1 MRKASKGTI
10 VHFNGGIGSFASI
23 LHPRVGHVCFIQ
35 CTHVFSPL
43 QTQVRT
49 NTDANRKER
58 KKEKGVLFS
67 LRGRDLETAAVNGRK
82 TMKHFPSSSGEA
94 LPGSRSVTS
103 LPASSSREG
112 RDAGEEV
119 SGSMME
125 NVQ

>member
-1 MRKASKGTI
+1 M
-10 VHFNGGIGSFASI
+10 
-23 LHPRVGHVCFIQ
+23 
-35 CTHVFSPL
+35 

-49 NTDANRKER
+49 NTDANGEGRE
-58 KKEKGVLFS
+58 KEKGVLFS

-82 TMKHFPSSSGEA
+82 TMKHFSSSSGEA

-103 LPASSSREG
+103 LPDSGGREG
-112 RDAGEEV
+112 WDAGEEV

>member
-1 MRKASKGTI
+1 MFVSDSHKHRCKQKG
-10 VHFNGGIGSFASI
+10 
-23 LHPRVGHVCFIQ
+23 
-35 CTHVFSPL
+35 
-43 QTQVRT
+43 
-49 NTDANRKER
+49 E

-82 TMKHFPSSSGEA
+82 TMKHFSSSSGEA

-112 RDAGEEV
+112 RDAEEEV